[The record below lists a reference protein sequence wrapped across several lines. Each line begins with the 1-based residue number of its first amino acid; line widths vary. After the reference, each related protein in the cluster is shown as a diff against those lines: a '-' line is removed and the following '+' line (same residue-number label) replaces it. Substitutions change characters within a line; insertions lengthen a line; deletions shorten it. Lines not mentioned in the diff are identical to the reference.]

1 MQNKMDE
8 HVANVQDFQS
18 MMSTHADWINV
29 AEQTVASF
37 KHPSK
42 LVDCVLQQ
50 IDEHKV
56 HTYTDTYKSYQLAT
70 YSPYRLF

>member
-1 MQNKMDE
+1 MDE
-8 HVANVQDFQS
+8 HVANVHDFQS
-18 MMSTHADWINV
+18 MMSTHADWINA

-42 LVDCVLQQ
+42 LVERVLQQ

-56 HTYTDTYKSYQLAT
+56 DSISHTFSV
-70 YSPYRLF
+70 